1 MLSEA
6 RALPVAAAEEL
17 TLDSRQIGKKRFPR
31 SAHDL
36 LALTGLLCDGVTRLG
51 SEPTLWSVVLDFAS
65 TCRRADPWLR
75 PLVAVQAHGASRTF
89 CWSTAWWIL

>member
-31 SAHDL
+31 SARDL
-36 LALTGLLCDGVTRLG
+36 LALTALLCDGVIRLG
-51 SEPTLWSVVLDFAS
+51 SEPTL
-65 TCRRADPWLR
+65 
-75 PLVAVQAHGASRTF
+75 
-89 CWSTAWWIL
+89 

>member
-17 TLDSRQIGKKRFPR
+17 TLDSRPMGKKRFPR

-36 LALTGLLCDGVTRLG
+36 LALTALLCDGVIRLG
-51 SEPTLWSVVLDFAS
+51 SELTL
-65 TCRRADPWLR
+65 
-75 PLVAVQAHGASRTF
+75 
-89 CWSTAWWIL
+89 